1 MELTQFKILNK
12 LTLTFFL
19 FLCSFITIYPSQK
32 ENTNLIDYCY
42 SLEKIISRNSI
53 EKSKNLS
60 KKYKTLAKDI
70 TLFGSEKTKGN
81 LVNKIIDHYKNT
93 KKLTIISFVPNKLY
107 CFLGYW
113 IEEVNPGTFQS
124 IFYEKSKQKINQY
137 KNIKREVDEL
147 IRDINSEYKSIQKE
161 IDKLF

>member
-1 MELTQFKILNK
+1 MFNK

-60 KKYKTLAKDI
+60 KKYKTFAKEI

-81 LVNKIIDHYKNT
+81 LVNKMIDQYKNT
-93 KKLTIISFVPNKLY
+93 KKLNIISFVPNRLY

-137 KNIKREVDEL
+137 KNIRKEVDEF
-147 IRDINSEYKSIQKE
+147 IKDINSEYESIQKE
-161 IDKLF
+161 INDYF